1 MLNRQ
6 VLVSDAF
13 FLCRAREEIDDF
25 RKHSVPDFSGFQK
38 RVARGIKEPAVI
50 LRNPFLPT
58 FVNEPAQILE
68 ARPVVTPQR
77 GNFGAGIK
85 FGMDFGGKRVQT
97 IGSTVIRVF
106 KRQQPAALGI
116 KNKEEP
122 IEQDEAIFV
131 ERL

>member
-13 FLCRAREEIDDF
+13 FLRRAREEIDDF
-25 RKHSVPDFSGFQK
+25 RKHSVPDFIRLQK

-77 GNFGAGIK
+77 RNFGAGIK

-97 IGSTVIRVF
+97 IGGTVICVF
-106 KRQQPAALGI
+106 KR
-116 KNKEEP
+116 
-122 IEQDEAIFV
+122 
-131 ERL
+131 